1 MLQAFSFSQN
11 TLGERMRYGY
21 ARVSTLDQDT
31 SMQASALVAA
41 RCHEV
46 IQEKRSAVKHR
57 PELEALLL
65 RLRRGDELVVYKL
78 DRLARSLRDLIRIIE
93 HVQGVGARLRSL
105 TEPVDVKTSMGRMML
120 QVLGAVAEF
129 ERSLIRERCM
139 AGQLEAIKK
148 GKTLGRP
155 PSIPL
160 QDANEIIQ
168 LADSGIPQRAIAE
181 AYGVSP
187 SSVFRL
193 HAEATGRKPRRYGQ
207 LRQLVYNNLKPTL

>member
-1 MLQAFSFSQN
+1 
-11 TLGERMRYGY
+11 MRYGY

-46 IQEKRSAVKHR
+46 VQEKRSAVKHR

-93 HVQGVGARLRSL
+93 HVQAVGASLRSL
-105 TEPVDVKTSMGRMML
+105 TEPVDVETSMGRMML

-207 LRQLVYNNLKPTL
+207 LRQLVYNNVKPTR